1 MAAEVSSAIGTVLGL
16 VKRAAL
22 EPHLT
27 GPLLYILTRG
37 PERFRQPLKDFL
49 LRPFAT
55 DDYAKN
61 LVRLG
66 YLVKTLKWLFALGL
80 AARVNNLLTLWALNH
95 WKIRKQGVNW
105 DFDESRKTEIA
116 IVTGGASGFGLL
128 TARGLATKM
137 RVVVLDVSDM
147 PEDLKRC
154 TLTLSSHIYNSTT
167 KALSA
172 NTPTLTVPSVS
183 YYKCDITSASNVS
196 EVASTIRQEVGT
208 PTILINNAGVA
219 TAHTILDTSEEFLE
233 KVFRVNLLSHW
244 TTIKEFLPAML
255 EAKKGH
261 IVGIASMASYFSV
274 ASLTDYAATKA
285 GVLALHEGM

>member
-1 MAAEVSSAIGTVLGL
+1 V
-16 VKRAAL
+16 
-22 EPHLT
+22 
-27 GPLLYILTRG
+27 
-37 PERFRQPLKDFL
+37 
-49 LRPFAT
+49 
-55 DDYAKN
+55 
-61 LVRLG
+61 
-66 YLVKTLKWLFALGL
+66 
-80 AARVNNLLTLWALNH
+80 WALNH

-128 TARGLATKM
+128 TARGLALKM

-147 PEDLKRC
+147 PEDLKRF
-154 TLTLSSHIYNSTT
+154 
-167 KALSA
+167 
-172 NTPTLTVPSVS
+172 PSVS
-183 YYKCDITSASNVS
+183 YYKCDVTSASNVS
-196 EVASTIRQEVGT
+196 EVASTIRREVGT

-219 TAHTILDTSEEFLE
+219 SAHTILDTTEEFLE

-261 IVGIASMASYFSV
+261 IVAIASMASYFSV

-285 GVLALHEGM
+285 GVLALHEGLNQELKHRYGPNGRCIQTSVVHPMWARTPLIKDWESSLVAAKTFILPPEEVADKIVRQVLSGRSGQVYVPSHMSYISGIRGFPAWLQENLRDGLEKPTAPR